1 MGKLILCTGKIA
13 EQPYVFKT
21 TKVAIRSME
30 ELCYYIYHNV
40 ETLSEDLYQLDLIE
54 YIRTDL
60 GLSQRADYLED
71 LLHKKVGIKD
81 LVVSL
86 LCSADYYDKSEINH
100 LLTEIDLL
108 YRLKPVQRRKRQADY
123 FMKHQQ
129 WKDAIRE
136 YRNILNSK
144 EFTELSSEEYGD
156 ILHNMGVLEAKTGA
170 FVVAA
175 NKFFEAYERN
185 NREESL
191 KQYLFALKLS
201 NQVGI
206 FEREVKVYVG
216 TRELLASIEEEL
228 YRVQEGSEYSSLHAD
243 VNYLKELKQQDKVKE
258 YDQKLDEM
266 MERLK
271 ENYRR
276 DSL

>member
-13 EQPYVFKT
+13 DQPYVFKT

-40 ETLSEDLYQLDLIE
+40 ETISDDLYQLELIQF
-54 YIRTDL
+54 IREEL
-60 GLSQRADYLED
+60 GLAQRADYLEE
-71 LLHKKVGIKD
+71 LIRKKVGIKD

-86 LCSADYYDKSEINH
+86 LCSADYYDKNEINRLLSEID
-100 LLTEIDLL
+100 IL
-108 YRLKPVQRRKRQADY
+108 YRLKPIQRRKRQADY

-129 WKDAIRE
+129 WKDAMRE

-144 EFTELSSEEYGD
+144 EFTELTSEEYGD

-191 KQYLFALKLS
+191 KQYLYALKLS
-201 NQVGI
+201 KQVGI

-228 YRVQEGSEYSSLHAD
+228 FRVEESCEYTSFHAD
-243 VNYLKELKQQDKVKE
+243 INYLKELNQQEKNKE
-258 YDQKLDEM
+258 YDKKLDEI

-271 ENYRR
+271 ENYRC

>member
-13 EQPYVFKT
+13 DQPYVFQT

-40 ETLSEDLYQLDLIE
+40 ETISEDIYQLELIE
-54 YIRTDL
+54 FIRKEL
-60 GLSQRADYLED
+60 GLSQRADYLEE
-71 LLHKKVGIKD
+71 LISKKVGIKD
-81 LVVSL
+81 LVVCL
-86 LCSADYYDKSEINH
+86 LCSADYYDINEINH
-100 LLTEIDLL
+100 LLSEIDIL

-123 FMKHQQ
+123 YMKHRQ
-129 WKDAIRE
+129 WKDAMKE

-144 EFTELSSEEYGD
+144 EFTELTSEEYGD
-156 ILHNMGVLEAKTGA
+156 ILHNMGVLEVKTGA
-170 FVVAA
+170 FMIAA
-175 NKFFEAYERN
+175 HKFYEAYERN

-201 NQVGI
+201 KQDAI

-216 TRELLASIEEEL
+216 SRELQASVEEEL
-228 YRVQEGSEYSSLHAD
+228 NRVEEGNEYTGLHAD
-243 VNYLKELKQQDKVKE
+243 INNLKELKQQEKNKE
-258 YDQKLDEM
+258 YDQKLDEIV
-266 MERLK
+266 ELLK

>member
-13 EQPYVFKT
+13 DQPYVFKT

-40 ETLSEDLYQLDLIE
+40 ETISEDLYQLDLIE
-54 YIRTDL
+54 YIRQDL
-60 GLSQRADYLED
+60 GLSQRADYLEE

-86 LCSADYYDKSEINH
+86 LCSADYYDKNEINH
-100 LLTEIDLL
+100 LLTEIDIL

-129 WKDAIRE
+129 WKEAMKE
-136 YRNILNSK
+136 YRSILISK
-144 EFTELSSEEYGD
+144 EFTELTSEEYGD

-185 NREESL
+185 YREESL
-191 KQYLFALKLS
+191 KQYLFAIKLS
-201 NQVGI
+201 NQVGV

-216 TRELLASIEEEL
+216 SRELLASMEEEL
-228 YRVQEGSEYSSLHAD
+228 FRIEEGSEYTTLHAE
-243 VNYLKELKQQDKVKE
+243 VNYLKELKSQNKTKE
-258 YDQKLDEM
+258 YDQKIDEIM
-266 MERLK
+266 KRLK
-271 ENYRR
+271 TNYRR